1 MSNPLLNLTGL
12 PPFASILPEHVEP
25 AIDTLLA
32 ENRTRI
38 AQLLSAHE
46 TYTWDNLIEPL
57 EELDDR
63 LSRAWSPVS
72 HLNAV
77 MNSEALRAAYNACL
91 PKLSD
96 YATEF
101 GQNAELYQAYQSIA
115 AGAGY
120 ARLDGAQKKVIDNAL
135 RDFRLSGVA
144 LPPAQQ
150 ERYKAIQ
157 QELAALTAKFEENVL
172 DATQEWTR
180 QVTDEAEL
188 EGLPESARALARQ
201 TAQQAGQSGWRLTL
215 DYPLYAPVMKYAAS
229 AALRRELYTAYMT
242 RASDQGPNAGQWD
255 NQPLMEQ
262 LLALRHE
269 LARLLD
275 YANYAERSLAKK
287 MAQTT
292 QQVLDF
298 LNDLAQRSRPMAQ
311 RELDELKS
319 FAREHF
325 AVQELDA
332 WDISYYSEKLRVH
345 RYALSQEDLRPYFPL
360 PRVLTGMFEIVHR
373 LYGLNVAEVKTI
385 ETWHPDVRF
394 FEIRDAGNELRGRF
408 YLDAY
413 ARTHKRGGAWM
424 DECIAR
430 KRTPSG
436 VQKPVAYLTCNFSA
450 PVGDQPDVQGR
461 ATAKGSANV
470 MPGAT
475 SLLTHDEVLTL
486 FHEFGHG
493 LHHMLT
499 RVDHLAVSGING
511 VAWDAVELPSQ
522 FMENW
527 CWEREALDLIS
538 GHYQTGAQ
546 LPQALLDKMLAAK
559 TFGAGFATVEFT
571 SSALVDMAYHARPD
585 APADPLAFEAETL
598 KALEM
603 PDAIAMRHRTP
614 HFQHVFA
621 GEGYSAG
628 YYSYMWSEVLDADA
642 FAAFEETGD
651 PFNPALAEKLRKHIY
666 AAGGSQDPED
676 LYKAFRGKMPT
687 AEAMMEKRGLV

>member
-12 PPFASILPEHVEP
+12 PPFTSILPEHVEP

-46 TYTWDNLIEPL
+46 SYTWDNLIAPL

-77 MNSEALRAAYNACL
+77 MNSEPLRAAYNACL

-101 GQNAELYQAYQSIA
+101 GQNAQLYEAWQSIA
-115 AGAGY
+115 AGTEY
-120 ARLDGAQKKVIDNAL
+120 AHLDGAQKKVIDNAL

-150 ERYKAIQ
+150 ERYKTIQ
-157 QELAALTAKFEENVL
+157 QELSALTAKFEENVL
-172 DATQEWTR
+172 DATQGWSKH
-180 QVTDEAEL
+180 VTDEDEL

-201 TAQQAGQSGWRLTL
+201 TAQQAGQTGWRLTL
-215 DYPLYAPVMKYAAS
+215 DYPLYGPVMKYAAS

-242 RASDQGPNAGQWD
+242 RASDQGPNAGLWD

-269 LARLLD
+269 LAQLLG

-287 MAQTT
+287 MAQST

-311 RELDELKS
+311 RELEELKT
-319 FAREHF
+319 FTREHCG
-325 AVQELDA
+325 AQELEA

-360 PRVLTGMFEIVHR
+360 PRVLTGLFEIVHR
-373 LYGLNVAEVKTI
+373 LYGLNVAAVKNI
-385 ETWHPDVRF
+385 ETWHPDVGF
-394 FEIRDAGNELRGRF
+394 FEIRDTHNELRGQF
-408 YLDAY
+408 YLDAC

-430 KRTPSG
+430 KRTAAG
-436 VQKPVAYLTCNFSA
+436 VQTPVAYLTCNFSA
-450 PVGDQPDVQGR
+450 PVNGQP
-461 ATAKGSANV
+461 
-470 MPGAT
+470 

-499 RVDHLAVSGING
+499 RVDQLAVSGING

-527 CWEREALDLIS
+527 CWERVALDLIS
-538 GHYQTGAQ
+538 GHHQTGEP
-546 LPQALLDKMLAAK
+546 LPQALFDKMLAARN
-559 TFGAGFATVEFT
+559 FQAGMQMVRQLEF
-571 SSALVDMAYHARPD
+571 SLFDFRLHLEYDPARGPRIRELLREVRD
-585 APADPLAFEAETL
+585 AVAVIRPPAFERFANNFTH
-598 KALEM
+598 
-603 PDAIAMRHRTP
+603 I
-614 HFQHVFA
+614 FA
-621 GEGYSAG
+621 GGYSAG
-628 YYSYMWSEVLDADA
+628 YYSYKWAEVLSSDA
-642 FAAFEETGD
+642 FEKFEEYGIFDAATGQQ
-651 PFNPALAEKLRKHIY
+651 FLHSILEQ
-666 AAGGSQDPED
+666 GGTRDAME
-676 LYKAFRGKMPT
+676 LFVEFRGRAPRID
-687 AEAMMEKRGLV
+687 ALLRHCGIAA